1 MNITIERTKETF
13 EKDFQGSGSELL
25 KELNILVEDVLII
38 RNGQL
43 VTEDEE
49 LTSKDTIKLL
59 SVISGG

>member
-1 MNITIERTKETF
+1 MQIFMERTQ
-13 EKDFQGSGSELL
+13 EKLDKSFSGLAKDLL
-25 KELNILVEDVLII
+25 LSLSIGTEEVLII

-49 LTSKDTIKLL
+49 LVDSDDIKLL